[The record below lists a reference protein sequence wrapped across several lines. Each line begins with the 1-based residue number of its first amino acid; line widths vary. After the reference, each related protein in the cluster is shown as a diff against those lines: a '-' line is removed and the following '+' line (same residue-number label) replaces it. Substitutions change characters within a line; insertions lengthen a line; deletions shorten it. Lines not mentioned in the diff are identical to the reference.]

1 VEAVALDFL
10 DYANDIANNRQDR
23 FCFKTACFIKRNWH
37 SFNHKIVHKV
47 AHTLHHIWEE
57 LVKVGIG
64 FKLLSADFK
73 FFVLSQK
80 SKIDYKYDKPSL
92 KKDIK
97 LK

>member
-1 VEAVALDFL
+1 MALDFK
-10 DYANDIANNRQDR
+10 DYADDIINNRQDKY
-23 FCFKTACFIKRNWH
+23 CFKTAHFIKRNAH
-37 SFNHKIVHKV
+37 SFNHKVVHKV

-57 LVKVGIG
+57 LVKVGRG
-64 FKLLSADFK
+64 FKLLSEDFK
-73 FFVLSQK
+73 FFVRSAK